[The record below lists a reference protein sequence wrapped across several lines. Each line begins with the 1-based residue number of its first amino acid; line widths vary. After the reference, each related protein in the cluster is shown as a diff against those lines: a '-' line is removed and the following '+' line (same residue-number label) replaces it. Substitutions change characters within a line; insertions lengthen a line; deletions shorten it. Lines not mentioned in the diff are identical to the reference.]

1 MIHILAR
8 WRAREN
14 KHAEVLA
21 LVDQMKLKSTA
32 EPGNHRYDVYQN
44 CDDPHQ
50 FLLDELY
57 ESEEAVQ
64 AHRNS
69 DHFKT
74 LVETQI
80 APMLAARSSEKRE
93 INT

>member
-8 WRAREN
+8 WRAHEN
-14 KHAEVLA
+14 KHALVLE
-21 LVDQMKLKSTA
+21 LVNQMKFKSRA
-32 EPGNHRYDVYQN
+32 EAGNERYDVYQN
-44 CDDPHQ
+44 CEDPHQ

-57 ESEEAVQ
+57 ESEDAVQ

-74 LVETQI
+74 LVEAQI
-80 APMLAARSSEKRE
+80 APMLAARSSEKKE
-93 INT
+93 V